1 MSLNPTKHTKVPTKM
16 DQLLSDSLLFPPP
29 LSPPPLP
36 AKQQELD
43 VSKKDPLASKVWRMY
58 TKAKDA
64 LPNGSRM
71 ENLTWRMMAMTLTKK
86 KLQEEAAAKEKQ
98 DAMDID
104 QNIAH
109 PTTPPAA
116 DDTTALLSSSAPPY
130 TMLEFFKENQAQ
142 KQPQKQ
148 PQNTLVS
155 GSLRAFGPTTDH
167 HVPRYT
173 PVKRRSDFSSN
184 RPIGNNSI
192 TIPSLDEEES
202 IDHYSLDEEDFNHFS
217 QSVPSRSYFMQNSQ
231 RNIMGDTNNTTFLPP
246 TYQDSISPVRTPTL
260 LQHSQYQHPTSPMNN
275 SFYFDVNHSSLLEST
290 PPQPEQLITNAGS
303 LSFED
308 ILNVYYNNNSNGTV
322 RTPETFDP
330 TAMMNLNLSSAGES
344 ATSSPPS
351 ASSPHSISSSDYHSQ
366 DGEEEDLKKTKY
378 KKPKNLSRQST
389 KTSHQGPKTQC
400 SNCQTTTT
408 PLWRRDPQGHP
419 LCNACG
425 LFLKLHGAV
434 RPLSL
439 KTDVIKKRNRSSTT
453 VTTPHKQTSKTIK
466 SYAKQKHVKSDEKL
480 LIERRN
486 TVNIL
491 PQRPVITRPSLIKR
505 QRRTSDMEEGYQHAT
520 SLTESS
526 STPPIESNS
535 SSTNA
540 AVYAILESIGIHLN
554 NLPVELLPL
563 IASAANYHAA
573 NKQRQQ
579 EQQKTDVSALLYQHD
594 VLMASSSQH
603 YANPNYNSQQQQQQH
618 YENTNN
624 QQQQSP

>member
-1 MSLNPTKHTKVPTKM
+1 MSLNKHTKVPTKM

-29 LSPPPLP
+29 PPPPPSPPATTA
-36 AKQQELD
+36 AKELD
-43 VSKKDPLASKVWRMY
+43 VNKKDPLASKVWRMY
-58 TKAKDA
+58 TKAKDT

-86 KLQEEAAAKEKQ
+86 KLQEEAAAAAKQKQ
-98 DAMDID
+98 DAMEID
-104 QNIAH
+104 QNVFH

-142 KQPQKQ
+142 KQPL
-148 PQNTLVS
+148 NALVS
-155 GSLRAFGPTTDH
+155 GSMRAFGPTTTTDH

-184 RPIGNNSI
+184 RPLGNNSI

-202 IDHYSLDEEDFNHFS
+202 VDHYSLDEEDFNHFS
-217 QSVPSRSYFMQNSQ
+217 QSVPSRSYFTQNNQ
-231 RNIMGDTNNTTFLPP
+231 RMYDTSYLPP
-246 TYQDSISPVRTPTL
+246 TYQDSSTTSPVRTPTL
-260 LQHSQYQHPTSPMNN
+260 LQHSQYQHPTTSVNN
-275 SFYFDVNHSSLLEST
+275 SFYFDINHNGTSST
-290 PPQPEQLITNAGS
+290 PPQLEQLITNAGS

-308 ILNVYYNNNSNGTV
+308 ILNVYYNNNGTV
-322 RTPETFDP
+322 RTPEPFDP
-330 TAMMNLNLSSAGES
+330 TAMMNLNLSAGES
-344 ATSSPPS
+344 VTSSSPPPPS
-351 ASSPHSISSSDYHSQ
+351 ASSPHSLSSSDYYHSQ
-366 DGEEEDLKKTKY
+366 DDEEEKEEDLKKTKFNN
-378 KKPKNLSRQST
+378 KKAKNVSRQST
-389 KTSHQGPKTQC
+389 KSAHQTQC

-453 VTTPHKQTSKTIK
+453 TTSKQTSKTIK
-466 SYAKQKHVKSDEKL
+466 TYAKQKHVKPDENL
-480 LIERRN
+480 VIERRN

-491 PQRPVITRPSLIKR
+491 PQRPVITRPTSVIKR
-505 QRRTSDMEEGYQHAT
+505 QRRTSDMEDT
-520 SLTESS
+520 
-526 STPPIESNS
+526 TPPADP

-579 EQQKTDVSALLYQHD
+579 EQQKADVSALLYQHD
-594 VLMASSSQH
+594 ALTASSQH
-603 YANPNYNSQQQQQQH
+603 YANYNSQQQQQNMQQ
-618 YENTNN
+618 YDNN
-624 QQQQSP
+624 QQQSP

>member
-1 MSLNPTKHTKVPTKM
+1 MH
-16 DQLLSDSLLFPPP
+16 
-29 LSPPPLP
+29 
-36 AKQQELD
+36 
-43 VSKKDPLASKVWRMY
+43 
-58 TKAKDA
+58 
-64 LPNGSRM
+64 
-71 ENLTWRMMAMTLTKK
+71 
-86 KLQEEAAAKEKQ
+86 
-98 DAMDID
+98 
-104 QNIAH
+104 
-109 PTTPPAA
+109 
-116 DDTTALLSSSAPPY
+116 
-130 TMLEFFKENQAQ
+130 
-142 KQPQKQ
+142 
-148 PQNTLVS
+148 
-155 GSLRAFGPTTDH
+155 
-167 HVPRYT
+167 
-173 PVKRRSDFSSN
+173 
-184 RPIGNNSI
+184 NN
-192 TIPSLDEEES
+192 
-202 IDHYSLDEEDFNHFS
+202 
-217 QSVPSRSYFMQNSQ
+217 Q
-231 RNIMGDTNNTTFLPP
+231 RNIMSDTNTSYLPP
-246 TYQDSISPVRTPTL
+246 TYQDSTSPVRTPTL

-275 SFYFDVNHSSLLEST
+275 SFYFDINHGGSLPEPT
-290 PPQPEQLITNAGS
+290 PPQSEQLVTNAGS

-308 ILNVYYNNNSNGTV
+308 ILNVYYNNNNGTV
-322 RTPETFDP
+322 RTPEPFDP

-366 DGEEEDLKKTKY
+366 DEDEEDLKKTKY
-378 KKPKNLSRQST
+378 KKAKSISRQSN
-389 KTSHQGPKTQC
+389 KAPHQTQC

-453 VTTPHKQTSKTIK
+453 TVAATTTPHKQTSKTVK

-505 QRRTSDMEEGYQHAT
+505 QRRTSDMEDTYQYAT
-520 SLTESS
+520 SPPTTESG
-526 STPPIESNS
+526 STPPADPA
-535 SSTNA
+535 STNT

-579 EQQKTDVSALLYQHD
+579 EQQKADVSALLYQHD

-603 YANPNYNSQQQQQQH
+603 YANPNYNSQQQHQQNNMQQ
-618 YENTNN
+618 YENN
-624 QQQQSP
+624 QQQSP